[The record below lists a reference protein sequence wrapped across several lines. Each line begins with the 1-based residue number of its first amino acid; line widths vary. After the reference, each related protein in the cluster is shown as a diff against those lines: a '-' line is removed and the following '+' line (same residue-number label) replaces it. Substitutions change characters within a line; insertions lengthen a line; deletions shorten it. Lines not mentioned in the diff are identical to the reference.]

1 MQVNKNGRKAG
12 NEIEHKIEILDQSGA
27 VKASAGGAE
36 VRLVYRGVYE
46 PGDVIRVTP
55 GEVPASYLLQ
65 LDESGGL
72 SVVYLTGVM
81 EYEIPFGE
89 KRTNLSP
96 HTFADGLHLLTLKK
110 YPEFLHQVYRNLALN
125 VWDQH
130 GLENSFPHAAA
141 NVETRGE
148 AVFAAQN
155 AIDGVTANE
164 SHGEWPFESWGINM
178 QDDAEITIDFGR
190 EVEID
195 RIVMY
200 TRADFPHDN
209 WWTQVTFSFSD
220 GSSLDWDLEKQTLPH
235 IITFEPKRV
244 RSLTMHD
251 MKKAEDP
258 SPFPALTQLEVY
270 GREVF

>member
-1 MQVNKNGRKAG
+1 M
-12 NEIEHKIEILDQSGA
+12 HKIEIVDRNGA
-27 VKASAGGAE
+27 KKASAEGGE
-36 VRLVYRGVYE
+36 VRLIYRGVYE
-46 PGDVIRVTP
+46 PGDAIVITP
-55 GEVPASYLLQ
+55 GVVPANYLMQ
-65 LDESGGL
+65 LDDVGGV
-72 SVVYLTGVM
+72 SVVYLTGPLR
-81 EYEIPFGE
+81 YEIPFGE

-96 HTFADGLHLLTLKK
+96 HTFLDDLHLLTLKK
-110 YPEFLHQVYRNLALN
+110 YPDFLQDVYRNLALN

-130 GLENSFPHAAA
+130 GLCCCYPHARA

-178 QDDAEITIDFGR
+178 QDDAEITIEFGR

-220 GSSLDWDLEKQTLPH
+220 GSSFDWALKKQTLPH
-235 IITFEPKRV
+235 EITFSPKRV
-244 RSLTMHD
+244 KSLTMHD

-270 GREVF
+270 GREGSAV

>member
-1 MQVNKNGRKAG
+1 MQVNK
-12 NEIEHKIEILDQSGA
+12 IEIIDKNGTI
-27 VKASAGGAE
+27 KASASGEE
-36 VRLVYRGVYE
+36 VSLVYRGVYE
-46 PGDVIRVTP
+46 PGDAIVVTP
-55 GEVPASYLLQ
+55 GETPANYFMQ
-65 LDESGGL
+65 LDDVGGV
-72 SVVYLTGVM
+72 SVVYLTGAVR
-81 EYEIPFGE
+81 YEIPFGE

-96 HTFADGLHLLTLKK
+96 HTFLDDLHLLTLKK
-110 YPEFLHQVYRNLALN
+110 YPDFLQGVYRNLALN

-130 GLENSFPHAAA
+130 GLINSFPHAVA

-178 QDDAEITIDFGR
+178 QDDAEITIEFGR

-209 WWTQVTFSFSD
+209 WWTQVTFAFSD
-220 GSSLDWDLEKQTLPH
+220 GSSVDWPLEKQTLPH
-235 IITFEPKRV
+235 TLTFPKKRV
-244 RSLTMHD
+244 TSLTMRD

-270 GREVF
+270 GREV